1 MIKKIFDLFFRKKD
15 GGKKAEIALSE
26 LKGWLD
32 ENTKDALD
40 CFWSEVSVKLKEM
53 DNAIC
58 ETEENLEKLQKVG
71 LFDKRANE
79 KARAVVLSNKDSY
92 VEHVKKLLDFLKKE
106 KKKRFESVGSIKKFE
121 LLVLAE
127 LDLFSKR
134 SLRNF
139 HIASEFIGK
148 ELEDVLWG
156 LKKMNNVVNEIKGI
170 DKSKA
175 ESIEKV
181 YEEVNQIEKERCY
194 LRQVKEEER
203 KILEKIKAL
212 SKELEELKKRE
223 EEIKKSSEWSKKEQ
237 LDKEISA
244 ILEKR
249 RKCEEKLR
257 GLFLSVEKG
266 VKKFVWREEE
276 KNTKNLLLKYLDNP
290 VSALKE
296 DKELKILL
304 CLKTIK
310 KEIKE
315 GKFEDKRKEQLLGA
329 MEEITKEKLV
339 ELLEKDRK
347 LEEEIKQ
354 SKKEL
359 LSLDIKEINFESI
372 YGKKIGLE
380 DELKMIKKR
389 KDRMEKEIGERKAKI
404 EELIRGIGKVA
415 EVIL

>member
-1 MIKKIFDLFFRKKD
+1 MIVQMP
-15 GGKKAEIALSE
+15 EIHI
-26 LKGWLD
+26 
-32 ENTKDALD
+32 
-40 CFWSEVSVKLKEM
+40 VS
-53 DNAIC
+53 
-58 ETEENLEKLQKVG
+58 
-71 LFDKRANE
+71 
-79 KARAVVLSNKDSY
+79 SY
-92 VEHVKKLLDFLKKE
+92 
-106 KKKRFESVGSIKKFE
+106 G
-121 LLVLAE
+121 
-127 LDLFSKR
+127 R
-134 SLRNF
+134 SLCDY
-139 HIASEFIGK
+139 IA
-148 ELEDVLWG
+148 D
-156 LKKMNNVVNEIKGI
+156 
-170 DKSKA
+170 
-175 ESIEKV
+175 
-181 YEEVNQIEKERCY
+181 
-194 LRQVKEEER
+194 
-203 KILEKIKAL
+203 
-212 SKELEELKKRE
+212 
-223 EEIKKSSEWSKKEQ
+223 
-237 LDKEISA
+237 
-244 ILEKR
+244 
-249 RKCEEKLR
+249 
-257 GLFLSVEKG
+257 
-266 VKKFVWREEE
+266 WREEE

-315 GKFEDKRKEQLLGA
+315 GKFEDKRKEQLFGA